1 MLNRDNSIVTDLF
14 CGQLL
19 SKTRCTSCNYESL
32 AFDNYWDL
40 ALSFP
45 KGSSTKS
52 HVKDM
57 IGQFLKEEELDD
69 LFHCERCKT
78 RRKCKKKFVIWRLP
92 KILML
97 QLKRFEYTQYRR
109 DKINKS
115 VTFPVKSLDLGQFTE
130 ESSKTHMQRI
140 C

>member
-19 SKTRCTSCNYESL
+19 SKTRCTSCDYESL

-40 ALSFP
+40 ALSFL
-45 KGSSTKS
+45 KGSTSKT
-52 HVKDM
+52 HLHDM

-69 LFHCERCKT
+69 LFYCERCKT
-78 RRKCKKKFVIWRLP
+78 RRKSKKKFVIWRLP
-92 KILML
+92 KILVI

-115 VTFPVKSLDLGQFTE
+115 ITFPVKCLDLGDFTK
-130 ESSKTHMQRI
+130 ESSKHSLEAL
-140 C
+140 